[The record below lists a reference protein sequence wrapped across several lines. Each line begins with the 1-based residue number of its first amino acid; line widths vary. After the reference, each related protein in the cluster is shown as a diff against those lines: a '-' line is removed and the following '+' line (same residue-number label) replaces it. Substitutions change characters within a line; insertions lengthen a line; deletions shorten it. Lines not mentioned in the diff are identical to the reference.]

1 MVRTRS
7 SALFRASLSDV
18 AKPLSAKRTKRST
31 TNSPSTS
38 SMIPLTD
45 GVEVLRECCEFE
57 DVSHLVDALVKVCV
71 AAFHSCAA
79 GVDTSL
85 RIHQLN

>member
-1 MVRTRS
+1 
-7 SALFRASLSDV
+7 
-18 AKPLSAKRTKRST
+18 
-31 TNSPSTS
+31 
-38 SMIPLTD
+38 MIPLTD

-85 RIHQLN
+85 RIHQLNCILAKKKKKKKKKKDIRMDSVYVPLV

>member
-1 MVRTRS
+1 
-7 SALFRASLSDV
+7 
-18 AKPLSAKRTKRST
+18 
-31 TNSPSTS
+31 
-38 SMIPLTD
+38 MIPLTD

-85 RIHQLN
+85 RIHQLNCILAKKKKRLQNGQCVRTATLISFALAKIKE